1 MGFRREK
8 QQQTIMSDT
17 IRDQLHKQIDSLPEE
32 LVEQIADFTLFVM
45 ARKKLAP
52 IYAEWERSRW
62 QSFALEQLFAEEDEV
77 TYSLEDAEE
86 VFQR

>member
-1 MGFRREK
+1 
-8 QQQTIMSDT
+8 MSDT
-17 IRDQLHKQIDSLPEE
+17 IRDQLHKQIDILPEE

-45 ARKKLAP
+45 ARKKLTP
-52 IYAEWERSRW
+52 VYAEWERSHW

-86 VFQR
+86 VFRR